1 MFDAHL
7 PAYPMVKQVRAMIAG
22 NQLGKIRKVMVEYPK
37 VG

>member
-7 PAYPMVKQVRAMIAG
+7 LRLSNGETSSAMIAAI
-22 NQLGKIRKVMVEYPK
+22 NCKIRKVMVEYPK